1 MATFSQEE
9 VFTATEM
16 VRNFSEI
23 LNKVNQN
30 EIKKAVIVKNNRFQA
45 VVLSMKEFERLEK
58 AVELLNI
65 VYSQKKEK

>member
-9 VFTATEM
+9 VFTATEI

-23 LNKVNQN
+23 LNKVNQS
-30 EIKKAVIVKNNRFQA
+30 EIKKAVIVKNNKFQA
-45 VVLSMKEFERLEK
+45 VILSMKEFERLEK

>member
-65 VYSQKKEK
+65 VYSKKKEK